1 MDTDLDPLWQDLDWA
16 IGQMLIMGWDG
27 TEVTPQIRELIA
39 DHHLGSILLTAKNLK
54 SAEQT
59 AQLVQKLQ
67 TIAHSSGH
75 PYPLLIA
82 LDQENGGV
90 NSLFDESLIC
100 QFPSSMGQA
109 AASSPSFS
117 SSPSGNS
124 SGNSDHLNLAYQIA
138 QATAT
143 EVSACGVNLILGPVL
158 DVLTNARY
166 QPLGVRATS
175 DDPQEVSQYGIAALQ
190 GYKDAGVATCGKH
203 FPSYG
208 NLDFLGS
215 NLDIP
220 IITQTLEELSLSALV
235 PFRNAIAT
243 GKLDAMFVGGC
254 GIANPS
260 MKVAH
265 ACLSEQVVDELL
277 REELGFTDGVAIS
290 ECLEMEALQTEMGV
304 RTGTIMAVQAGCDL
318 VLLCR
323 AYDVQLEAI
332 SGLKLGLE
340 NEVLTR
346 ERIYTSL
353 KRVLKMKRGCTDWNK
368 ALNPPGVELLKK
380 IHPSHLALSMKAYDD
395 SITVMRDNEKL
406 LPLNQSMHQEEELLL
421 LTPLVKP
428 LPASAM
434 TKTILE
440 GSSTRIKSENPMH
453 DKWIHRERSAIMSGE
468 GVFRELGRSLARAR
482 HGKLLHTSY
491 TANGV
496 RPVHE
501 SLIQRAS
508 TIILLTA
515 DANRNLYQAGFTKH
529 VAMMCSLLKASG
541 HKKNLIVVAVSSPY
555 DFAMDKSIGTYICT
569 FDFTETAMSALVRAL
584 FGAFTPRGTL
594 PGTLRKAPRK
604 AVQNSAGGKAKT
616 RTQHWLVESY
626 DVERDNKGLKD
637 LLFAMA
643 RASAPNHQY
652 FYAFGPQSFSLS
664 TRQAFIPTGDPEHEM
679 VMEEQHLVV
688 RNSSTG
694 ALYGFCSTYYL
705 PTTCTGVI
713 GAIFV
718 DPSKRNVSIG
728 YSLHRRAV
736 RNLLQKHP
744 DIKQLQ
750 LGCCIPGIFPGIPF
764 DHSDTLTS
772 AITPS
777 STTSTPSAASS
788 GLKSWFSSTCGWNL
802 SPSSSSASTR
812 NRTRKIFNLILPSLQ
827 SWSSPPDLPTT
838 LQRAGVSFDLIYGR
852 TPSTPTP
859 TAEQESALSFVSS
872 HSSPEILHLYRLALF
887 SSNPTYTWIIRAK
900 IQSPVIER
908 GEQLV
913 GTIVISSDLGR
924 EYPSLPSSA
933 SSGGAEFTGGIIAP
947 VVSSSSMTGQQA
959 NLVLQGLVM
968 LGLRQNKRDKMA
980 CCLLSW
986 VSNSYSGDGDV
997 GLGLGL
1003 GNNMDTLLGMGF
1015 EVQQVWEQVTNGV
1028 EQFASLG

>member
-1 MDTDLDPLWQDLDWA
+1 MDADLDPLWQDLDWA

-54 SAEQT
+54 SAHQT
-59 AQLVQKLQ
+59 AKLVQELQ
-67 TIAHSSGH
+67 TIAHQSGH
-75 PYPLLIA
+75 PQPLLIA

-90 NSLFDESLIC
+90 NSLFDEEHIC

-109 AASSPSFS
+109 AAGSPDLSYQ
-117 SSPSGNS
+117 
-124 SGNSDHLNLAYQIA
+124 LAK
-138 QATAT
+138 ATAT

-175 DDPQEVSQYGIAALQ
+175 DDPQEVSQYGIAAMK

-215 NLDIP
+215 SLDIP
-220 IITQTLEELSLSALV
+220 IITQTLEELALSALV

-265 ACLSEQVVDELL
+265 ACLSEQVIDELL
-277 REELGFTDGVAIS
+277 REELGFTGVAIS
-290 ECLEMEALQTEMGV
+290 ECLEMEALRTEMGV

-340 NEVLTR
+340 NEVLTK

-353 KRVLKMKRGCTDWNK
+353 RRVLKMKRGCTDWAK
-368 ALNPPGVELLKK
+368 ALNPPGISLLKQ

-406 LPLNQSMHQEEELLL
+406 LPLNESMHQEEELLL

-440 GSSTRIKSENPMH
+440 SSTKIKSENPIH

-541 HKKNLIVVAVSSPY
+541 HKKNLVVIAVSSPY

-584 FGAFTPRGTL
+584 FGAFTPHGTL

-604 AVQNSAGGKAKT
+604 AVQSSAGGKSKI
-616 RTQHWLVESY
+616 RTQHWLVEPY
-626 DVERDNKGLKD
+626 DVERDTKGLQD
-637 LLFAMA
+637 LLFAMV
-643 RASAPNHQY
+643 RGSAPNHQH

-664 TRQAFIPTGDPEHEM
+664 SQPFMPPDMEKHE
-679 VMEEQHLVV
+679 MEEQHFVV

-705 PTTCTGVI
+705 PSTSTGVI

-750 LGCCIPGIFPGIPF
+750 LGCCLPGIFPGIPL
-764 DHSDTLTS
+764 DHSDTLSS
-772 AITPS
+772 AITPG
-777 STTSTPSAASS
+777 STTSTTPSAATAASS
-788 GLKSWFSSTCGWNL
+788 GLKSWFSTTCGWDL
-802 SPSSSSASTR
+802 SPSSSSSS
-812 NRTRKIFNLILPSLQ
+812 NRTRLRKIFNLLLPSLQ

-838 LQRAGVSFDLIYGR
+838 LQLAGMSFDLIHAHAHGGPFSPHHGYGHGPTL
-852 TPSTPTP
+852 TP
-859 TAEQESALSFVSS
+859 EQESVLSF
-872 HSSPEILHLYRLALF
+872 
-887 SSNPTYTWIIRAK
+887 
-900 IQSPVIER
+900 
-908 GEQLV
+908 
-913 GTIVISSDLGR
+913 
-924 EYPSLPSSA
+924 
-933 SSGGAEFTGGIIAP
+933 
-947 VVSSSSMTGQQA
+947 
-959 NLVLQGLVM
+959 
-968 LGLRQNKRDKMA
+968 
-980 CCLLSW
+980 
-986 VSNSYSGDGDV
+986 
-997 GLGLGL
+997 
-1003 GNNMDTLLGMGF
+1003 
-1015 EVQQVWEQVTNGV
+1015 
-1028 EQFASLG
+1028 